1 MSQPGIEILAS
12 YHWALMTVSMLSA
25 IRSLDSRLKDMPRV
39 PIEIASLTPI
49 VLNLKPTMPAS
60 RTPSFTASESLR
72 RCMLQGLP
80 SYQTDDIPTW
90 GFDSSSS
97 ERPTP
102 KSIAWDPPWDLG
114 SVTRELY
121 LFSFFRVGVD
131 EVDDSSTEE
140 RDERMEKKVV
150 VRCVFGWW
158 GTCLVVALIVA
169 RGIEFTSVACIIGG
183 GGGDNDGDDDGGVL
197 AGRGLLLLVRV
208 FLFYIYIYIY
218 I

>member
-1 MSQPGIEILAS
+1 M
-12 YHWALMTVSMLSA
+12 
-25 IRSLDSRLKDMPRV
+25 
-39 PIEIASLTPI
+39 
-49 VLNLKPTMPAS
+49 
-60 RTPSFTASESLR
+60 
-72 RCMLQGLP
+72 
-80 SYQTDDIPTW
+80 
-90 GFDSSSS
+90 
-97 ERPTP
+97 
-102 KSIAWDPPWDLG
+102 
-114 SVTRELY
+114 TRELY

-218 I
+218 KI